1 LPTPITCPHCGLEL
15 TEPEIRHIK
24 AKHASSKRITR
35 RGAAP
40 KLSPAQREAIRCS
53 GQPPVELA
61 ETYNVTVRTIY
72 RVRETYQYPMCNQ
85 NPNNGT
91 KLPGKSQ

>member
-15 TEPEIRHIK
+15 TEPEIRIIK

-40 KLSPAQREAIRCS
+40 KLSPDQAAHIRTS
-53 GQPPVELA
+53 SRTPVQLA
-61 ETYNVTVRTIY
+61 ERYGVSTRTIY
-72 RVRETYQYPMCNQ
+72 RVLRGQAIPREQP
-85 NPNNGT
+85 
-91 KLPGKSQ
+91 KSQ